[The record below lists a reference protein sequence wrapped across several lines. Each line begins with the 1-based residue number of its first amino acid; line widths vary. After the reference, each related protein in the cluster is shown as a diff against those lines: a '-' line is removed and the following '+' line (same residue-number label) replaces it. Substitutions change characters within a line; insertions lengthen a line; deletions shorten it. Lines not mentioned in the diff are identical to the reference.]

1 VSKRKPPPLK
11 SEPAPPRLWL
21 GLSAEERQ
29 LFEREFAGVAPL
41 GGSERVPVAP
51 NPSAPGRLSSAPS
64 KGEGKALALRS
75 DADTIEGASYGV
87 SHETLHKL
95 ARGKVRIEKT
105 CDLHGQAAQV
115 ARHTCERFVVESAR
129 SGLRAV
135 LIICGRGLHSGDD
148 GPVLRNVVVDVL
160 RSARQHVLGFTSL
173 PPERGGTGALAVLL
187 RGTQFS
193 KISTVKSRK

>member
-1 VSKRKPPPLK
+1 MSKRKPPAPK
-11 SEPAPPRLWL
+11 PEPATSRLWL
-21 GLSAEERQ
+21 GISAEERQ
-29 LFEREFAGVAPL
+29 LFEREFADVAPL
-41 GGSERVPVAP
+41 GGSDRVPVAP
-51 NPSAPGRLSSAPS
+51 KPLAPGRLPSAVS
-64 KGEGKALALRS
+64 KREGKTITLTR

-95 ARGKVRIEKT
+95 ARGQIRTEKT
-105 CDLHGQAAQV
+105 CDLHGLAAQV

-135 LIICGRGLHSGDD
+135 LVICGRGLHSGDD

-173 PPERGGTGALAVLL
+173 PPERGGTGALAVLI
-187 RGTQFS
+187 RRPSGE
-193 KISTVKSRK
+193 K

>member
-1 VSKRKPPPLK
+1 VSKRKPSPSKP
-11 SEPAPPRLWL
+11 EPATSRLWL

-41 GGSERVPVAP
+41 GGGERVPVIP
-51 NPSAPGRLSSAPS
+51 KPSAPSSLPS
-64 KGEGKALALRS
+64 EGSKREGKTIALTS
-75 DADTIEGASYGV
+75 DADTIQGATYGV

-95 ARGKVRIEKT
+95 ARGQIRIEKT
-105 CDLHGQAAQV
+105 CDLHGLAAQV

-135 LIICGRGLHSGDD
+135 LIICGRGLHSGDE
-148 GPVLRNVVVDVL
+148 GPVLRNVAVDVL

-173 PPERGGTGALAVLL
+173 PPERGGTGALAVLI
-187 RGTQFS
+187 RRPSGA
-193 KISTVKSRK
+193 K

>member
-1 VSKRKPPPLK
+1 MSKRKPSPSKP
-11 SEPAPPRLWL
+11 EPATSRLWL

-41 GGSERVPVAP
+41 GGGERVPVVP
-51 NPSAPGRLSSAPS
+51 KPSAPSGLPS
-64 KGEGKALALRS
+64 EGSKREGQSITLTS
-75 DADTIEGASYGV
+75 DADTIQGAGYGV

-95 ARGKVRIEKT
+95 ARGQIRIEKT
-105 CDLHGQAAQV
+105 CDLHGLAAQV

-148 GPVLRNVVVDVL
+148 GPVLRDVVVDVL

-173 PPERGGTGALAVLL
+173 PPDRGGTGALAVLI
-187 RGTQFS
+187 RRPSGA
-193 KISTVKSRK
+193 K

>member
-1 VSKRKPPPLK
+1 MSKRKPSPSKP
-11 SEPAPPRLWL
+11 EPATSRLWL

-41 GGSERVPVAP
+41 GGGERVPVIP
-51 NPSAPGRLSSAPS
+51 KPSASSRLPS
-64 KGEGKALALRS
+64 EGGKREGKTIALTS
-75 DADTIEGASYGV
+75 DADTIQGAGYGV

-95 ARGKVRIEKT
+95 ARGQIRIEKT
-105 CDLHGQAAQV
+105 CDLHGLAAQV

-148 GPVLRNVVVDVL
+148 GPVLRDVVVDVL

-173 PPERGGTGALAVLL
+173 PPDRGGTGALAVLI
-187 RGTQFS
+187 RRPSGA
-193 KISTVKSRK
+193 K

>member
-1 VSKRKPPPLK
+1 MLACRAPVSKRKPSPSKP
-11 SEPAPPRLWL
+11 EPATSRLWL

-41 GGSERVPVAP
+41 GGSDRVPIAP
-51 NPSAPGRLSSAPS
+51 KPSAPRQLPS
-64 KGEGKALALRS
+64 EASKREGKTITLTN
-75 DADTIEGASYGV
+75 DADTIQGASYGV

-95 ARGKVRIEKT
+95 ARGQIRIEKI
-105 CDLHGQAAQV
+105 CDLHGLAALV

-135 LIICGRGLHSGDD
+135 LIICGRGLHSGDE
-148 GPVLRNVVVDVL
+148 GPVLRNVAVDVL

-173 PPERGGTGALAVLL
+173 PPERGGTGAMAVLL
-187 RGTQFS
+187 RRPSGA
-193 KISTVKSRK
+193 K

>member
-1 VSKRKPPPLK
+1 VSKRKPPPSK
-11 SEPAPPRLWL
+11 PEPAASRMWL

-29 LFEREFAGVAPL
+29 LFEREFSGVAPL
-41 GGSERVPVAP
+41 GGTDRVPVAP
-51 NPSAPGRLSSAPS
+51 KPSAEKRLSSEAS
-64 KGEGKALALRS
+64 KREGKTLTLAS
-75 DADTIEGASYGV
+75 DADRIEGASYGV

-95 ARGKVRIEKT
+95 ARGQIRIEKT
-105 CDLHGQAAQV
+105 CDLHGLAAQV

-173 PPERGGTGALAVLL
+173 PPERGGTGALAVLI
-187 RGTQFS
+187 RRPNGE
-193 KISTVKSRK
+193 K